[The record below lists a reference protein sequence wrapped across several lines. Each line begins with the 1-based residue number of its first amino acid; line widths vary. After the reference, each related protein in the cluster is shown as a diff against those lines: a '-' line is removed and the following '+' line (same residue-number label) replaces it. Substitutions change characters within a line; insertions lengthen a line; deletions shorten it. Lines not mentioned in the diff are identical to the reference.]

1 MDNIDI
7 LNRLVSIKNNAYGLA
22 YDRVQPFPESD
33 YFKIRASGL
42 EYGIDLLIVEIQN
55 AILAERLLNTDEYH
69 QKAVC

>member
-1 MDNIDI
+1 MDKIDV

-22 YDRVQPFPESD
+22 YDKVLFPESD

-55 AILAERLLNTDEYH
+55 AILAERLLNADEYY

>member
-1 MDNIDI
+1 MDNIDV

-22 YDRVQPFPESD
+22 YDKVQPHPETD
-33 YFKIRASGL
+33 YFKIRACGL

-55 AILAERLLNTDEYH
+55 AILAERLLNADEHY